1 MRRHA
6 PRRALILPAICAAFA
21 CAAARQPAPSQTPR
35 PAPPRLLV
43 TPQQPTPPPAQSHA
57 AMTTQQPT
65 PAADPADVATLDS
78 IIAALYDVISGP
90 AGRRRDW
97 DRFHSLFAP
106 GARLIPTAARRPPG
120 TPADA
125 PLTGNEEYVPRALT
139 PDEYVER
146 SGPFLEGQGFFE
158 RETARRTEQF
168 GHIAHAFSTY
178 EGKRKQD
185 DKKPFVRGINS
196 IQLVNDGRRWW
207 IVTVFW
213 EAETERTPLPE
224 KYLKAPSGRATPG
237 PKAAGRKPG
246 GAGRKPR
253 RGGT

>member
-6 PRRALILPAICAAFA
+6 TLRPALIFSALCAA
-21 CAAARQPAPSQTPR
+21 CLSAAAQQPAPPPR
-35 PAPPRLLV
+35 PAPTAASLP
-43 TPQQPTPPPAQSHA
+43 PPSPTPPPATQTPTPV
-57 AMTTQQPT
+57 TTQQQQPPT
-65 PAADPADVATLDS
+65 PAANPADVATLDS

-90 AGRRRDW
+90 AGRKRDW
-97 DRFHSLFAP
+97 DRFRSLFAP
-106 GARLIPTAARRPPG
+106 GARMIPTGPRRPPG
-120 TPADA
+120 TPPDA
-125 PLTGNEEYVPRALT
+125 PLTGSEEYAARALT
-139 PDEYVER
+139 PEEYVQR

-178 EGKRKQD
+178 EGRLKSPD
-185 DKKPFVRGINS
+185 AKPFVRGINS

-224 KYLKAPSGRATPG
+224 KYMKSVP
-237 PKAAGRKPG
+237 
-246 GAGRKPR
+246 
-253 RGGT
+253 